1 MTLLATVRPHRYA
14 DSVKLMAIAGALEGE
29 PGVRRA
35 ALFMAT
41 PANLEMLRAAGL
53 LPDPAPACG
62 PDDLLVAVDAESAE
76 AAARAMERADG
87 LLAPPPRAAGSE
99 AAVTPRTLEAGAA
112 QVGATLASLSVPG
125 EYATVEAFA
134 ALRQG
139 LDVFCFSDHVSV
151 ADEVALKREAHA
163 RGRLLMGPDC
173 GTSYWYGTGLGFH
186 NAVRSGA
193 VGIVAASGT
202 GLQAAACLLDRW
214 GAGVS
219 LGIGTGGRD
228 LLDEVGGITT
238 LDALDR
244 LSDDPATH
252 VILLLAKAAD
262 PATGSAVL
270 QMLSTLPK
278 PAVAWMAGHR
288 ASRQGVLLQPTIRA
302 ATAAAARAVGVTPP
316 PPATPAI
323 PPAGEGQI
331 VGLFTGGS
339 MLAEAEGVLREAVD
353 PARLG
358 ALVDFGSEEYT
369 RGRPHPMIDPKPR
382 AEALRAAVERSG
394 TAVVLFD
401 VILGFGA
408 HPDPAGAV
416 VEALMRAKPPA
427 AVLVAV
433 LCGTDQDVQ
442 GYSQQRA
449 RLEKAGVL
457 VFDSAAEA
465 AGAAAIAVRA
475 VRAAR

>member
-1 MTLLATVRPHRYA
+1 
-14 DSVKLMAIAGALEGE
+14 
-29 PGVRRA
+29 
-35 ALFMAT
+35 
-41 PANLEMLRAAGL
+41 
-53 LPDPAPACG
+53 
-62 PDDLLVAVDAESAE
+62 
-76 AAARAMERADG
+76 
-87 LLAPPPRAAGSE
+87 
-99 AAVTPRTLEAGAA
+99 
-112 QVGATLASLSVPG
+112 
-125 EYATVEAFA
+125 
-134 ALRQG
+134 
-139 LDVFCFSDHVSV
+139 
-151 ADEVALKREAHA
+151 
-163 RGRLLMGPDC
+163 
-173 GTSYWYGTGLGFH
+173 
-186 NAVRSGA
+186 
-193 VGIVAASGT
+193 
-202 GLQAAACLLDRW
+202 
-214 GAGVS
+214 
-219 LGIGTGGRD
+219 
-228 LLDEVGGITT
+228 
-238 LDALDR
+238 
-244 LSDDPATH
+244 
-252 VILLLAKAAD
+252 
-262 PATGSAVL
+262 
-270 QMLSTLPK
+270 
-278 PAVAWMAGHR
+278 
-288 ASRQGVLLQPTIRA
+288 
-302 ATAAAARAVGVTPP
+302 
-316 PPATPAI
+316 
-323 PPAGEGQI
+323 
-331 VGLFTGGS
+331 

>member
-1 MTLLATVRPHRYA
+1 MTLLAAVRPHRYA
-14 DSVKLMAIAGALEGE
+14 DSVKLMAIAGALEAE
-29 PGVRRA
+29 TGVRRA

-41 PANLEMLRAAGL
+41 PANLAMLRDAGL
-53 LPDPAPACG
+53 LPDPPPPCG
-62 PDDLLVAVDAESAE
+62 PDDLLMAVDADGAE
-76 AAARAMERADG
+76 AAARALERADA
-87 LLAPPPRAAGSE
+87 LLAPPPRAGDLPQ
-99 AAVTPRTLEAGAA
+99 AVTPRTLEAGAA

-125 EYATVEAFA
+125 EYAAVEAFA

-139 LDVFCFSDHVSV
+139 LDVFCFSDRVSL

-163 RGRLLMGPDC
+163 HGRLLMGPDC

-186 NAVRSGA
+186 NVVRSGG

-228 LLDEVGGITT
+228 LLDAVGGITT

-244 LSDDPATH
+244 LGDDPATRG
-252 VILLLAKAAD
+252 ILLLAKAAD
-262 PATGSAVL
+262 PTTAGAVL
-270 QMLSTLPK
+270 QKMSALAK

-288 ASRQGVLLQPTIRA
+288 ASREGVLLQPTIRA

-323 PPAGEGQI
+323 PPAHDGEI
-331 VGLFTGGS
+331 VGLFVGGS

-358 ALVDFGSEEYT
+358 ALVDFGSEEHT

-382 AEALRAAVERSG
+382 AAALRAAVERSS

-408 HPDPAGAV
+408 HPDPAGVV
-416 VEALMRAKPPA
+416 VEALMRAQPPA

-442 GYSQQRA
+442 GYRQQRA
-449 RLEKAGVL
+449 RLERAGVL

-475 VRAAR
+475 VRAGR